1 MEDNDNKYKIEE
13 IGETFNK
20 DLTTYKVIILGLSGV
35 GKTTIS
41 FQIIKKKYKE
51 CSPTISLDLANYQV
65 KVNDKK
71 IQIQFWD
78 ACGNE
83 DFAENT
89 PNLFKNTS
97 IAILVYAINDKKS
110 FEDVEKWLHILRD
123 KAMGYQTIL
132 IGNKS
137 DLEIERAV
145 QKSEGEKCQKD
156 YDFKYFFET
165 SGKTGFNVNKLL
177 NQIAII
183 LYEMEEKKEKENEND
198 KKINIVKEDIS
209 GKKVTSKKN
218 NCCSN

>member
-13 IGETFNK
+13 IGETFSK
-20 DLTTYKVIILGLSGV
+20 KLTTYKVIILGLSGV

-51 CSPTISLDLANYQV
+51 CSPTISLDLANYQI

-97 IAILVYAINDKKS
+97 IAILVYSITDRKS
-110 FEDVEKWLHILRD
+110 FEDIEKWLHILRD

-132 IGNKS
+132 IGNKT
-137 DLEIERAV
+137 DLEMERMV
-145 QKSEGEKCQKD
+145 QKSEGEKCLKD
-156 YDFKYFFET
+156 YNFNYFFET

-183 LYEMEEKKEKENEND
+183 LYEKEEKKEKENEDD
-198 KKINIVKEDIS
+198 KKINIVREDIA
-209 GKKVTSKKN
+209 GKKNISKKK
-218 NCCSN
+218 NCC